1 MNIIYQLINRFYI
14 EISLLL
20 IKFILK
26 PRCYFSSGIA
36 GF

>member
-1 MNIIYQLINRFYI
+1 MILYQLINRFYI

-26 PRCYFSSGIA
+26 PRCYSFSGIA